1 MNKNFPNSILQSGSA
16 SHISAAA
23 EIINKGGLVA
33 FPTET
38 VYGLGADATNDKA
51 VAKIFEVKQ
60 RPTFNPLIIHFSDK
74 KKVNDIVEI
83 DTKAIKLAKA
93 FWPGA
98 LTMVLPRKKKCNVSL
113 LASAGLKTL
122 AVRVPDHPLA
132 QSFINATGVPIAAP
146 SANKSGEISPS
157 AAEHVLQSLDNK
169 IDVILDGGPCCV
181 GIESTVIDLS
191 ARIPALLR
199 PGSITHQELESVIGR
214 VSLFQDE
221 TKPPNSP
228 GMLYRH
234 YAPSIPLRLNAEKAE
249 PGEALL
255 AFGQDVSA
263 RHANLSRLGD
273 LTEAAANLFAMLR
286 MLDQPE
292 FIGIAVMK
300 IPNKGLGVA
309 INDRLKRAATN

>member
-1 MNKNFPNSILQSGSA
+1 MPNSILQSGSA
-16 SHISAAA
+16 SHITAAA
-23 EIINKGGLVA
+23 KIINKGALVA

-60 RPTFNPLIIHFSDK
+60 RPTFNPLIIHFSNK
-74 KKVNDIVEI
+74 ENVNDTVEI
-83 DTKAIKLAKA
+83 DTKARKLAKA

-122 AVRVPDHPLA
+122 AVRIPNHPLA

-157 AAEHVLQSLDNK
+157 AAEHVLQSLGNK

-191 ARIPALLR
+191 ARIPTLLR

-214 VSLFQDE
+214 VSLVQDE

-228 GMLYRH
+228 GMLHRH
-234 YAPSIPLRLNAEKAE
+234 YAPSIPLRLNAKKAE